1 MKIKVSNFWLVLFSI
16 LLVFSGVASAQ
27 VKSLDRVIAI
37 VDDDVIMKS
46 QLDSR
51 VQEVLQTVS
60 KRGGDLPPQ
69 DVLVKQVLDRLIV
82 EDLQIQL
89 ANRYG
94 ITADDDEV
102 NQAVADVAKRNNLNM
117 DQFQKVLLNEGLS
130 LAALRDQI
138 RREILINRVRQRVI
152 GEKIRITDQEVKN
165 FLNSEIGKAQLS
177 EEYYLASILVP
188 VSQGSSYAAIQKAE
202 QKATDIYR
210 QLENG
215 ADFAK
220 LAMTSS
226 SGDKALEGGEIGW
239 RQAAQLPP
247 PFDQLINGLKVGDFT
262 QPVST
267 PGGLIILKVMDK
279 RGGAAHLQDETSVR
293 HILLKPSQI
302 RSEEDTKKL
311 ADRLYQRIMA
321 GEDFA
326 QLAKSF
332 SDDPGS
338 AHRGGS
344 LNWIDPNTLVPE
356 FRNVMDGL
364 PVGQISQPFKSR
376 YGWHILQVEGRRST
390 DNSAEYRKQQAMNI
404 LYGRKYDQE
413 LQIWLQQLRD
423 EAYVEIKL

>member
-1 MKIKVSNFWLVLFSI
+1 MKIKVSNFWLVLFSV
-16 LLVFSGVASAQ
+16 LLVFSGFASAQ

-46 QLDSR
+46 QLDGR
-51 VQEVLQTVS
+51 VEEVVQTVS

-117 DQFQKVLLNEGLS
+117 DQFKKVLQNEGLS
-130 LAALRDQI
+130 LTALRDQI

-188 VSQGSSYAAIQKAE
+188 VSQGSSYAEIQKAE

-247 PFDQLINGLKVGDFT
+247 PFDQLIHGLKVGDFT

-279 RGGAAHLQDETSVR
+279 RGGTAHLQDETSVR

-344 LNWIDPNTLVPE
+344 LNWIDPSTLVPE
-356 FRNVMDGL
+356 FRKVMDEL

>member
-1 MKIKVSNFWLVLFSI
+1 MKVSNFWLVLFSI

>member
-1 MKIKVSNFWLVLFSI
+1 MKIKVSNFWLVLFSV
-16 LLVFSGVASAQ
+16 LLVFSGFASAQ

-51 VQEVLQTVS
+51 VEEVVQTVS

-117 DQFQKVLLNEGLS
+117 DQFKKVLQNEGLS
-130 LAALRDQI
+130 LTALRDQI

-188 VSQGSSYAAIQKAE
+188 VSQGSSYAEIQKAE

-247 PFDQLINGLKVGDFT
+247 PFDQLIHGLKVGDFT

-279 RGGAAHLQDETSVR
+279 RGGTAHLQDETSVR

-344 LNWIDPNTLVPE
+344 LNWIDPSTLVPE
-356 FRNVMDGL
+356 FRKVMDEL

>member
-1 MKIKVSNFWLVLFSI
+1 MVLFSV
-16 LLVFSGVASAQ
+16 LVVFSGFTSAQ

-51 VQEVLQTVS
+51 VEEVVQTVS

-94 ITADDDEV
+94 ITADDEEV

-117 DQFQKVLLNEGLS
+117 DQFKKVLQNEGLS
-130 LAALRDQI
+130 LTALRDQI

-188 VSQGSSYAAIQKAE
+188 VSQGSSYAEIQKAE

-247 PFDQLINGLKVGDFT
+247 PFDQLIHGLKVGDFT

-344 LNWIDPNTLVPE
+344 LNWIDPSTLVPE
-356 FRNVMDGL
+356 FRKVMDEL

-423 EAYVEIKL
+423 EAYVETKL

>member
-1 MKIKVSNFWLVLFSI
+1 MKIKISNFWVVLFSVLI
-16 LLVFSGVASAQ
+16 VSSGFASAQ

-51 VQEVLQTVS
+51 VQEVIQTVS
-60 KRGGDLPPQ
+60 KRSGDLPSQ
-69 DVLVKQVLDRLIV
+69 DVLVKQVLDRLII

-94 ITADDDEV
+94 ITVDDDEV

-117 DQFQKVLLNEGLS
+117 EQFKRVLQSEGLS
-130 LAALRDQI
+130 LSALRDQI

-188 VSQGSSYAAIQKAE
+188 VSQGSSYAEIQKAE
-202 QKATDIYR
+202 QKATDLYR
-210 QLENG
+210 QLEKG

-226 SGDKALEGGEIGW
+226 SGDRALEGGEIGW
-239 RQAAQLPP
+239 RQAAQLPA
-247 PFDQLINGLKVGDFT
+247 PFDQLISGLKVGDFT

-279 RGGAAHLQDETSVR
+279 RGGTAHLQDESSVR
-293 HILLKPSQI
+293 HILLKSNQI

-344 LNWIDPNTLVPE
+344 LNWIDPSTLVPE
-356 FRNVMDGL
+356 FRKVMDEL
-364 PVGQISQPFKSR
+364 PVGQISQPFRTR
-376 YGWHILQVEGRRST
+376 YGWHIVQVEGRRST

>member
-1 MKIKVSNFWLVLFSI
+1 MKIKVSNFWLVLFSV
-16 LLVFSGVASAQ
+16 LLVFSGFASAQ

-51 VQEVLQTVS
+51 VEEVVQTVS

-117 DQFQKVLLNEGLS
+117 DQFKKVLQNEGLS
-130 LAALRDQI
+130 LTALRDQI

-247 PFDQLINGLKVGDFT
+247 PFDQLIHGLKVGDFT

-279 RGGAAHLQDETSVR
+279 RGGTAHLQDETSVR

-344 LNWIDPNTLVPE
+344 LNWIDPSTLVPE
-356 FRNVMDGL
+356 FRKVMDEL

>member
-1 MKIKVSNFWLVLFSI
+1 MKIKVSNFWLVLFSV
-16 LLVFSGVASAQ
+16 LVVFSGFTSAQ

-51 VQEVLQTVS
+51 VEEVVQTVS

-94 ITADDDEV
+94 ITADDEEV

-117 DQFQKVLLNEGLS
+117 DQFKKVLQNEGLS
-130 LAALRDQI
+130 LTALRDQI

-188 VSQGSSYAAIQKAE
+188 VSQGSSYAEIQKAE

-247 PFDQLINGLKVGDFT
+247 PFDQLIHGLKVGDFT

-344 LNWIDPNTLVPE
+344 LNWIDPSTLVPE
-356 FRNVMDGL
+356 FRKVMDEL

-423 EAYVEIKL
+423 EAYVETKL